1 MLMGIVIA
9 SSLPDSVGSS
19 PSGGEPA
26 PVVGGVDALLIYLVA
41 YALMTFGAFAVIL
54 YLSRPDRQ
62 VQAIDDLAGVGQSH
76 PVAGATMA
84 MSLFSLIGMPLTAG
98 FVGKFM
104 LFLGAFTAPVH
115 TSAMGNLYRVMAIV
129 AAINAAI
136 GAYYYL
142 RVIGVM
148 YLRTPLRPLVGSR
161 SVPTL
166 AAAVVLAIG
175 TIVFGLYP
183 QPLARAARKAA
194 PIPVLPTP
202 STPNAK

>member
-1 MLMGIVIA
+1 
-9 SSLPDSVGSS
+9 
-19 PSGGEPA
+19 
-26 PVVGGVDALLIYLVA
+26 
-41 YALMTFGAFAVIL
+41 
-54 YLSRPDRQ
+54 
-62 VQAIDDLAGVGQSH
+62 
-76 PVAGATMA
+76 
-84 MSLFSLIGMPLTAG
+84 
-98 FVGKFM
+98 
-104 LFLGAFTAPVH
+104 
-115 TSAMGNLYRVMAIV
+115 MAIV

-183 QPLARAARKAA
+183 QPLASAARKAA